1 VRPNRHLNIGDKAL
15 GMFTYRTKIDQRPSS
30 ADELEALQPENKK
43 VKEEIEK
50 RGGLRAV
57 NKLREGGEA

>member
-1 VRPNRHLNIGDKAL
+1 
-15 GMFTYRTKIDQRPSS
+15 MFTYRTKIDQRPSS
-30 ADELEALQPENKK
+30 ADELEALQPQNKK

-50 RGGLRAV
+50 RGGLGAV